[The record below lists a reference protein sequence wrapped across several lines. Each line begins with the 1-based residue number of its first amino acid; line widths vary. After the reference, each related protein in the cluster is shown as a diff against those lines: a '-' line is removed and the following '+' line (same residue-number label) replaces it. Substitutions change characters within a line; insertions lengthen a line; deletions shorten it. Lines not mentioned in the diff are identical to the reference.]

1 MKSLNR
7 FFNCNARSLCIVAT
21 LVASAPIVA
30 DNASPFH
37 DIVCFGD
44 SLSDTGNLHANSG
57 NTFPPPPYYQG
68 RMSNGMLWN
77 EYLASDLGSNL
88 TLESN
93 YAYFGAMTDHRNFN
107 EGVLPFPLIGL
118 SQQIDQYLSGLPGGR
133 IHPRTLSAIW
143 IGSNDFLDFL
153 EKGGDFPI
161 PGGVQNTL
169 AALQRLADAGARHFL
184 VLNVPDLS
192 KTPAFSGQSA
202 PVKAQISFLCAQY
215 NAVLSQALNEFAKTK
230 RIHVTVVDAFAIIND
245 IIANP
250 VPYGI
255 SNTAI
260 PAIWGVDPNASLF
273 WDLVHPT
280 TIGHRIVADFAIEAL
295 IGNYNRPEGVPF
307 EDDPFFSP
315 AAVSR

>member
-1 MKSLNR
+1 M
-7 FFNCNARSLCIVAT
+7 
-21 LVASAPIVA
+21 PIKA
-30 DNASPFH
+30 DNTSPFH
-37 DIVCFGD
+37 DIVSFGD

-57 NTFPPPPYYQG
+57 NTFPPPPYNQG

-77 EYLASDLGSNL
+77 EYLASDLGSDL

-107 EGVLPFPLIGL
+107 EGALPFPLIGL
-118 SQQIDQYLSGLPGGR
+118 TQQVDQYLGGLPGGR
-133 IHPRTLSAIW
+133 IHPRTLSTIW
-143 IGSNDFLDFL
+143 IGSNDFLNFL

-161 PGGVQNTL
+161 PVGVQNTI
-169 AALQRLADAGARHFL
+169 AEMQRLADAGGRHFL
-184 VLNVPDLS
+184 VVNIPDLS
-192 KTPAFSGQSA
+192 KTPAFSGQSDA
-202 PVKAQISFLCAQY
+202 VKAQISFLCAQY
-215 NAVLSQALNEFAKTK
+215 NAVLSQALNEFSQAK

-250 VPYGI
+250 ISYGI
-255 SNTAI
+255 ANTAI

-295 IGNYNRPEGVPF
+295 IESYAPPKGVPF
-307 EDDPFFSP
+307 KNDPLYSP
-315 AAVSR
+315 ASVAR